1 MKKII
6 SSALVLAVAGTLAG
20 SSVTQAQP
28 AQPAGADLA
37 ITGGIF
43 AGLTGAQV
51 GQEIVFGY
59 TVTNKSASR
68 SADLSVTFTVTNGAA
83 GRRDYICPLVSS
95 HFNINPDIPGCE
107 PGRLPAAKTETAGI
121 LVTSKATGTT
131 TVTACASDLSGV
143 PDPVP
148 GNNCKKL
155 SLRIR

>member
-1 MKKII
+1 M
-6 SSALVLAVAGTLAG
+6 TL
-20 SSVTQAQP
+20 
-28 AQPAGADLA
+28 AQPAGVDLS
-37 ITGGIF
+37 ITGSIF
-43 AGLTGAQV
+43 AGLTGAQL

-68 SADLSVTFTVTNGAA
+68 SADLAVTFTVTNGAA
-83 GRRDYICPLVSS
+83 DRRDYICPLVSS
-95 HFNINPDIPGCE
+95 HFNINPDIPGVN
-107 PGRLPAAKTETAGI
+107 RAAYPQPRPRVSGV

-131 TVTACASDLSGV
+131 TVTACASNLSSV